1 MPKKIK
7 LNDSNQN
14 KKIAKNTMYLYIR
27 MFFSMAVALYTSRV
41 VLDVLGVEDFGVY
54 SVVGGVVTLFA
65 FFNSA
70 MASATQRFFS
80 FEIGRSDFKK
90 LGLTFNASV
99 NIHILI
105 GVLVLVLAE
114 TFGLWFVNNKLNLPL
129 GSLETVQWVYHF
141 SVLTFLVGIIRVPY
155 NAIIIAHE
163 KMITYAYLS
172 IIEVVFKLGIV
183 FLLVFIEINKLVLY
197 AALVFSIT
205 LLIAIV
211 YIVYCVRNFKESKYQ
226 FYYDSKLYR
235 TLLSYS
241 GWSLFGNIASVAK
254 GQGTNILL
262 NIFIGPIA
270 NASYAITL
278 QVQSAVN
285 LFVSNFQLAV
295 NPQIIKNYA
304 SNNKET
310 MFFLIVQSSK
320 ASFLLMYI
328 LSIPLLFDSDYILN
342 LWLKNV
348 PEYAT
353 NFVFLITI
361 NLLIDSLSGPLM
373 AGTQATGKIKYYQIT
388 VGLLLFLNL
397 PISFLLLKIYNLP
410 SLVFVVSIILSVIA
424 LFFRLFFLNKLTG
437 FSVLYFFKSVLVRGG
452 LVVLFSL
459 VVPFFICKTM
469 DVGFLR
475 LIILFTLSSL
485 SILVFTY
492 FVGIEKK
499 ERKQLNN
506 MVLTKFKS

>member
-1 MPKKIK
+1 
-7 LNDSNQN
+7 
-14 KKIAKNTMYLYIR
+14 MYLYIR

-41 VLDVLGVEDFGVY
+41 VLDALGVEDFGVY

-80 FEIGRSDFKK
+80 FEIGRNDFKK

-99 NIHILI
+99 NIHLLI

-141 SVLTFLVGIIRVPY
+141 SVLTFLIGIIRVPY

-183 FLLVFIEINKLVLY
+183 FLLVLIDANKLVLY
-197 AALVFSIT
+197 AALVFGVT

-211 YIVYCVRNFKESKYQ
+211 YIVYCIRNFKESKYQ

-304 SNNKET
+304 SSNKDT

-320 ASFLLMYI
+320 ASFLLIYI
-328 LSIPLLFDSDYILN
+328 LSIPLLFDSYFILN

-348 PEYAT
+348 PHYAT

-397 PISFLLLKIYNLP
+397 PISFLLLKIYNMP
-410 SLVFVVSIILSVIA
+410 SLVFVVSIVLSVIA

-437 FSVLYFFKSVLVRGG
+437 FSVLYYFKSVLVRGG

-469 DVGFLR
+469 DAGFLR

-485 SILVFTY
+485 TIVVFTY

-506 MVLTKFKS
+506 MVLTKFK